1 MSIGYVLSVKHLGAR
16 EENKYVESW
25 EYEPNWTGDRDT
37 LKDVFKDFQW
47 DAITHLNTVTNRRIH
62 DGNIPTSST
71 GRPIVIVPDPGE
83 DPDTAAK
90 NLANMLRSKTKKRGL
105 VFEDAR
111 FEVKLEEDPS
121 SD

>member
-1 MSIGYVLSVKHLGAR
+1 
-16 EENKYVESW
+16 
-25 EYEPNWTGDRDT
+25 
-37 LKDVFKDFQW
+37 
-47 DAITHLNTVTNRRIH
+47 
-62 DGNIPTSST
+62 
-71 GRPIVIVPDPGE
+71 VIVPDPGE